1 MTVEQFL
8 RGRGCSHHV
17 LTRLKQTE
25 RGILLNED
33 WAYTNQKLKA
43 GDVLTIRIVEDQSSA
58 DLVPMQMPLDIVYE
72 DEDLLVVNKPS
83 DMPIHPSVNN
93 YENTLAN
100 GVMYY
105 FAAQGIPFVYR
116 CINRLDRDTS
126 GLLIIAKHYL
136 SSAILSRMSAERQIH
151 REYLAIVEGIL
162 PESGKIDAP
171 IARLDGSVLMRCVD
185 YEHGQRAVTHFRRLA
200 VWDYRSRRTALPP
213 VAGQILRAH
222 VETEGCIKASSPSS
236 ADHTTSS
243 AQSPSKVTALQ
254 SPPDSK
260 NRCLSL
266 AAVTLETG
274 RTHQIRVHMSHIGH
288 PLIGDFLYNPAR
300 AQTSISQTGCL
311 NADCTMPANTA
322 QTNSTY
328 AAQLPS
334 EKFVPPI
341 GRQALHSHKLE
352 FPHPITG
359 EPLSFTCEMPE
370 DMRRVVCPG
379 SST

>member
-25 RGILLNED
+25 RGILLNGE
-33 WAYTNQKLKA
+33 WAYTNQRLKA
-43 GDVLTIRIVEDQSSA
+43 GDVLTIRIVEEQSSA
-58 DLVPMQMPLDIVYE
+58 DLVPVQMPLDIVYE

-83 DMPIHPSVNN
+83 DMPIHPSINN
-93 YENTLAN
+93 YKNTLAN
-100 GVMYY
+100 GIMYY
-105 FAAQGIPFVYR
+105 FTSQGIPFVYR

-136 SSAILSRMSAERQIH
+136 SAAILSRISAERQIH

-162 PESGKIDAP
+162 PESGTINAP

-185 YEHGQRAVTHFRRLA
+185 YERGQRAVTHFRRLSA
-200 VWDYRSRRTALPP
+200 CKTDCDSTTQDSFKRSSTASAKSLP
-213 VAGQILRAH
+213 RF
-222 VETEGCIKASSPSS
+222 
-236 ADHTTSS
+236 
-243 AQSPSKVTALQ
+243 
-254 SPPDSK
+254 
-260 NRCLSL
+260 LSL
-266 AAVTLETG
+266 ATVTLETG

-288 PLIGDFLYNPAR
+288 PLIGDFLYNP
-300 AQTSISQTGCL
+300 IS
-311 NADCTMPANTA
+311 
-322 QTNSTY
+322 S
-328 AAQLPS
+328 
-334 EKFVPPI
+334 F

-370 DMRRVVCPG
+370 DMRRVVCLG
-379 SST
+379 DSA

>member
-1 MTVEQFL
+1 MNRTIHWKIKQIHEGISVEQFL
-8 RGRGCSHHV
+8 RAHGCSHHV

-25 RGILLNED
+25 RGILLDGN

-43 GDVLTIRIVEDQSSA
+43 GDVLTIQIVEDQSSA
-58 DLVPMQMPLDIVYE
+58 DLVPVQMPLDIIYE

-83 DMPIHPSVNN
+83 DMPIHPSINN

-105 FAAQGIPFVYR
+105 FASQGIPFVYR

-136 SSAILSRMSAERQIH
+136 SAAILSHMSAERQIH

-162 PESGKIDAP
+162 PESGTIDAP

-185 YEHGQRAVTHFRRLA
+185 HEHGQRAVTHFRRLS
-200 VWDYRSRRTALPP
+200 VWDCRSRRIAFPSA
-213 VAGQILRAH
+213 VAQI
-222 VETEGCIKASSPSS
+222 S
-236 ADHTTSS
+236 SS
-243 AQSPSKVTALQ
+243 AQSPSKAAALQ
-254 SPPDSK
+254 SSPNSQ
-260 NRCLSL
+260 NRSLSL

-288 PLIGDFLYNPAR
+288 PLIGDFLYNPVRTQA
-300 AQTSISQTGCL
+300 SSSQTECL
-311 NADCTMPANTA
+311 RTDRMHAECSIPANIARTDSV
-322 QTNSTY
+322 QKS
-328 AAQLPS
+328 QLLS

-359 EPLSFTCEMPE
+359 KPLSFTCEMPE

-379 SST
+379 SFA

>member
-25 RGILLNED
+25 RGILLGGD

-58 DLVPMQMPLDIVYE
+58 DLVPVQMPLDIVYE
-72 DEDLLVVNKPS
+72 DEDLLVINKPS
-83 DMPIHPSVNN
+83 DMPIHPSINN

-105 FAAQGIPFVYR
+105 FISQGIPFVYR

-162 PESGKIDAP
+162 PESGTIDAP
-171 IARLDGSVLMRCVD
+171 ISRLDGSVLMRCVD
-185 YEHGQRAVTHFRRLA
+185 HEHGQRAVTHFRRLSI
-200 VWDYRSRRTALPP
+200 WD
-213 VAGQILRAH
+213 
-222 VETEGCIKASSPSS
+222 C
-236 ADHTTSS
+236 
-243 AQSPSKVTALQ
+243 Q
-254 SPPDSK
+254 SPPDSQS
-260 NRCLSL
+260 RYLSL

-300 AQTSISQTGCL
+300 TQVSISQTGCL
-311 NADCTMPANTA
+311 NADCAIPVNIVQTDSA
-322 QTNSTY
+322 Q
-328 AAQLPS
+328 AAYLPFGES
-334 EKFVPPI
+334 VPLI
-341 GRQALHSHKLE
+341 HRQALHSHKLE

-359 EPLSFTCEMPE
+359 KSLSFTCEMPE
-370 DMRRVVCPG
+370 DMRRVVCLSLHSILP
-379 SST
+379 TK

>member
-1 MTVEQFL
+1 MWEIMRRTISWAIDSVQENKSIEQFL
-8 RGRGCSHHV
+8 RAHGCSRHV
-17 LTRLKQTE
+17 MTHLKQTE
-25 RGILLNED
+25 RGILLNEA

-58 DLVPMQMPLDIVYE
+58 DLVPVQMPLDIVYE

-83 DMPIHPSVNN
+83 DMPIHPSINN

-105 FAAQGIPFVYR
+105 FASQGIPFVYR

-162 PESGKIDAP
+162 PESGTIDAP

-185 YEHGQRAVTHFRRLA
+185 HERGQRAVTHFRRLA
-200 VWDYRSRRTALPP
+200 VWD
-213 VAGQILRAH
+213 
-222 VETEGCIKASSPSS
+222 C
-236 ADHTTSS
+236 
-243 AQSPSKVTALQ
+243 Q
-254 SPPDSK
+254 SPPHSQ
-260 NRCLSL
+260 NRYLSL
-266 AAVTLETG
+266 AVVTLETG

-300 AQTSISQTGCL
+300 AQTSISQTSYL
-311 NADCTMPANTA
+311 HTDCNMPANIA
-322 QTNSTY
+322 QTDSIY

-359 EPLSFTCEMPE
+359 KPLFFTCEMPE